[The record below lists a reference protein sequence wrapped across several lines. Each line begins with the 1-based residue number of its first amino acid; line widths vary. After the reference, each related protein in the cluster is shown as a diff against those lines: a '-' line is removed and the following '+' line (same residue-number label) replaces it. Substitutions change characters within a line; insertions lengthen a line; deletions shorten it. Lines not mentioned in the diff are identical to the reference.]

1 MRVSFSL
8 TGGDR
13 IDRLL
18 ANLDSS
24 KADELMESA
33 LVAGAM
39 PLVNRIKKTVP
50 VKTGTYKRSWHI
62 GGHVEKTPDAVLSD
76 PNAKSFGM
84 GGQLGQ
90 EVGQRWGTVP
100 KPDGTRGQRR
110 IFVGSGCPYGPYLEY
125 GTSRMPARPN
135 VRNAMQD
142 AALRKTMANHARK
155 ALEIMIRELAK

>member
-8 TGGDR
+8 TGGER

-76 PNAKSFGM
+76 PKDGLA
-84 GGQLGQ
+84 
-90 EVGQRWGTVP
+90 WGTVP
-100 KPDGTRGQRR
+100 NPDGIRGQRR